1 MNLGRC
7 FLLDGRVLG
16 RGGGGGGRCGCFA
29 RVERKEMGLL

>member
-16 RGGGGGGRCGCFA
+16 RGGRRGCFA